1 MQGVESA
8 VPGAGVWLCG
18 VLVFWIAVVRLPA
31 LPRSQSVSGVPDLDQ
46 QAAATLVRRLGGGDD
61 TRSLDRFLRDMQSDK
76 PARDAL
82 VDRLRRHAIHPVTP
96 PWRIVPVLAGDIDD
110 YL

>member
-1 MQGVESA
+1 MAACS
-8 VPGAGVWLCG
+8 G
-18 VLVFWIAVVRLPA
+18 VLDCGGGAPA
-31 LPRSQSVSGVPDLDQ
+31 GLAAIKVSGRMFQTLDQ
-46 QAAATLVRRLGGGDD
+46 QAAAILVRRLGGGDD